1 MLVCWALWTH
11 HSSILFIAFF
21 CSLHLFCL
29 FIYPFN
35 ICLSLISMCM
45 LSYVWLFRDPM
56 DYSLKL
62 LCLWNFLKEKTGVGC
77 HFLLQGIFPT
87 QRSNLCLLLGR
98 QIFYRWASW
107 KAPKE
112 TRATQKLPLI
122 EYSKKQESAIKS
134 GKKKTNVC
142 ILIFCVN
149 LTGP

>member
-1 MLVCWALWTH
+1 MKAWDNLQSHNLFVLIRDLRQLV
-11 HSSILFIAFF
+11 
-21 CSLHLFCL
+21 SLNFKRWQAPPRRYFCL
-29 FIYPFN
+29 VTKLCPTF
-35 ICLSLISMCM
+35 L
-45 LSYVWLFRDPM
+45 WLHGLQPAR
-56 DYSLKL
+56 L
-62 LCLWNFLKEKTGVGC
+62 LCLWDFPGKNTGVGC

-112 TRATQKLPLI
+112 IRATQKLPLI

-142 ILIFCVN
+142 IFIFCVN